1 MIKHAFLNII
11 AAAFLTIMSACASHA
26 PNNALAP
33 ALITPQDGQFLSS
46 QQKSELTHAII
57 TLGAP
62 KDLEMSYLAIGN
74 KAFTLT
80 DRLTLGPKLPE
91 GTVTEHLKTVVLLK
105 TDGTD
110 CFLVNPK
117 NNQTVTLKMSRCMAI
132 KK

>member
-11 AAAFLTIMSACASHA
+11 AAAFLTTVSACASHA

-33 ALITPQDGQFLSS
+33 ALITPQDGQLLSS
-46 QQKSELTHAII
+46 QQKSELTHAIQ
-57 TLGAP
+57 TFGAS
-62 KDLEMSYLAIGN
+62 KGLDMSHLAIGN

-91 GTVTEHLKTVVLLK
+91 GTVTEHLKTVFLLK
-105 TDGTD
+105 TDGMH